1 MRSTTRRSSPFRGR
15 NRGQASRRRS
25 GRPAESRA
33 SCRAGERAGGR
44 QQEADLGPDEADQ
57 EACRSSRPILL
68 LVEVVRARGPVRVW
82 GGWGGHREGAGAAEK
97 GEGLVVF
104 ENGE

>member
-1 MRSTTRRSSPFRGR
+1 MRSTTRRSSPFGVKHL
-15 NRGQASRRRS
+15 GEGAE
-25 GRPAESRA
+25 GRPSPEHRV
-33 SCRAGERAGGR
+33 RAGERAGGR